1 VQWTTGASGH
11 GDLIRALT
19 IMKKAAPDAFAAR
32 LVRYGIDV
40 APTGLVLTRP
50 DGTVLT
56 GVPAAKAVQS
66 DPKLAAVLAAAGADP
81 ALQAAELRAANEIEV
96 AGALTSRLSVTF
108 PAASKGAKPVTAHV
122 PVSALITSELGVGVL
137 ANHTVH
143 GGFPKAELEHAAT
156 AYVAAHHVDPAAVG
170 TWGPQ
175 SETNLIAAI
184 TKGIDADRVAVM
196 RKELNSAAG
205 SFH

>member
-1 VQWTTGASGH
+1 
-11 GDLIRALT
+11 
-19 IMKKAAPDAFAAR
+19 
-32 LVRYGIDV
+32 
-40 APTGLVLTRP
+40 
-50 DGTVLT
+50 
-56 GVPAAKAVQS
+56 VPAAKAVQS

-96 AGALTSRLSVTF
+96 SGALTSRLSVTF
-108 PAASKGAKPVTAHV
+108 PAAAKGAKPVTAHI
-122 PVSALITSELGVGVL
+122 PVAALITSELGVGVL

-143 GGFPKAELEHAAT
+143 GGFPKADLERAAT
-156 AYVAAHHVDPAAVG
+156 AYVAAHHADPAGVG

-175 SETNLIAAI
+175 AESNLIAAI